1 MTTNKITTLIPVPF
15 HGHTLFIVEHDG
27 EPYVVMKAI
36 VEALG
41 LDWSSQYTKLM
52 NNTER
57 WGSVI
62 LELPS
67 IAISQSKRQTLCMP
81 LRKFTGWINT
91 LNVNK
96 VGNAIRRKIAVF
108 QRESDDALWAYWD
121 KGFAHNPRVL
131 APDPAVAQVL
141 TMDGLQILLIHD
153 ASNGLTVTTNA
164 AEAFAGLSRGM
175 IRKLSKRDP
184 AVKAAYRLL
193 CGEQLDA
200 YKRVLG
206 LPSTVNI
213 QATITVPGLEH
224 VLSLIQ
230 GGSRGRRIMKLLQ
243 RAGATSLVEA
253 GGHA

>member
-1 MTTNKITTLIPVPF
+1 MTTNRITTLIPVPF

-36 VEALG
+36 VEALD
-41 LDWSSQYTKLM
+41 LDWPGQYSKLM

-57 WGSVI
+57 WGIAI

-67 IAISQSKRQTLCMP
+67 IGVSQSKRQTLCMP

-96 VGNAIRRKIAVF
+96 VGNAIRGKIALF
-108 QRESDDALWAYWD
+108 QRESDDALWGYWD

-131 APDPAVAQVL
+131 ATDPAIAQVL
-141 TMDGLQILLIHD
+141 TMDGLQILLVHD
-153 ASNGLTVTTNA
+153 ASTGLIVTTNA
-164 AEAFAGLSRGM
+164 AEAFVGVPRGT

-184 AVKAAYRLL
+184 AIRAAYRLL
-193 CGEQLDA
+193 CGDQLDA

-206 LPSTVNI
+206 LPSTINI

-224 VLSLIQ
+224 VLSLLQ
-230 GGSRGRRIMKLLQ
+230 NGSRGRRIMKLLQ
-243 RAGATSLVEA
+243 RAGATTLVEE